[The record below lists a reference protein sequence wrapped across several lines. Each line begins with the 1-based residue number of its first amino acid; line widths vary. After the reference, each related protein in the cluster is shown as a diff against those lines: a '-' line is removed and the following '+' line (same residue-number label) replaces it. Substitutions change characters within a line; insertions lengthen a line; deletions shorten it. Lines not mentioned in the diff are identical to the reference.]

1 MRSGPMD
8 ARRLPA
14 GEGPRRDGGP
24 SGTGA
29 VVLTILFLIFG
40 AVLLALT
47 PWQTTPAPP
56 GKEWSTEPA
65 LAPAVFLVVLV
76 VPAGFL
82 LAAGLRA
89 RLGPGG
95 PGLRLRP
102 LPHELRA
109 AGMVLEFAVYFVL
122 YVWLVD
128 KLGYLLSSFLFA
140 FVGCRRLGLRGWRTV
155 AFSVVLAVA
164 LAGVF
169 RAGLGIW
176 MPGAAIYEY
185 LPGELRNFAL
195 LRL

>member
-1 MRSGPMD
+1 MD
-8 ARRLPA
+8 ARRLR
-14 GEGPRRDGGP
+14 GDEGAPPEGAPG
-24 SGTGA
+24 GTGA
-29 VVLTILFLIFG
+29 VVLTFLFLVFG

-47 PWQTTPAPP
+47 PWQTSPAPP

-65 LAPAVFLVVLV
+65 LAPAAFLVILV

-82 LAAGLRA
+82 LAAGLRT
-89 RLGPGG
+89 RLGAGG

-102 LPHELRA
+102 APHELHA
-109 AGMVLEFAVYFVL
+109 ARMVLEFALYLVL
-122 YVWLVD
+122 YVWLID

-140 FVGCRRLGLRGWRTV
+140 FVGCGRLGLRGWRTV
-155 AFSVVLAVA
+155 AFAVLLAVA

-185 LPGELRNFAL
+185 LPAELRNFAL